1 MELRN
6 IKSFLR
12 AAELQNFTH
21 AADDLGYS
29 QATITMQIKQLEE
42 ELGTPLFE
50 RFGRNV
56 KLTQHGEIFAR
67 RAAVILSEVD
77 SAVAELNDDE
87 IKGDLT
93 IASADS
99 VCMHILPGIL
109 MEFRKKCPKVHVSIK
124 TGIDVALHEMIQKNE
139 IDLMFMLGEME
150 HRSEWIHVVD
160 KEEQAIFVASKCNP
174 LAKSKKT
181 TLRQIAEQPLFL
193 TEKDPNFRIKIDK
206 AAAEQGFEIAPLIDV
221 NHTSVIVDA
230 LLADNGVSYLAEFIV
245 KKNLE
250 KGELVKLETDE
261 AYNKTW
267 IQLVYHKNKILTPQ
281 IKIFMEIARKK
292 LLGDADGTKSD

>member
-160 KEEQAIFVASKCNP
+160 KEEQKKNP
-174 LAKSKKT
+174 
-181 TLRQIAEQPLFL
+181 E
-193 TEKDPNFRIKIDK
+193 
-206 AAAEQGFEIAPLIDV
+206 
-221 NHTSVIVDA
+221 
-230 LLADNGVSYLAEFIV
+230 DNGIDIEPQPAEDTDTGIYFDDSNAPDSEADDEYI
-245 KKNLE
+245 
-250 KGELVKLETDE
+250 EL
-261 AYNKTW
+261 
-267 IQLVYHKNKILTPQ
+267 
-281 IKIFMEIARKK
+281 
-292 LLGDADGTKSD
+292 DGF